1 MTTQAHILRNKLEH
15 FCGSQTVYKIP
26 LFGTRFTEGVH
37 FLATEA
43 KCHWLITDASIIAH
57 SLMAK
62 SYFITID
69 FKRLKKEKQVK
80 RGYEAKVTFS
90 DGNENVFEIQT
101 YESTDFPFDTFR
113 LFFIDNTLML
123 TSEY

>member
-1 MTTQAHILRNKLEH
+1 MTTQAHILQHKLDH
-15 FCGSQTVYKIP
+15 FCGSQTVFEIP
-26 LFGTRFTEGVH
+26 TFGTRFTEGVQ

-43 KCHWLITDASIIAH
+43 RCFWLITDASIIAH
-57 SLMAK
+57 NLMAK

-69 FKRLKKEKQVK
+69 FKRLPIEEQIKK
-80 RGYEAKVTFS
+80 GYEAKVTFS
-90 DGNENVFEIQT
+90 DGDENVFEIQT
-101 YESTDFPFDTFR
+101 YQSTDFPFDTFK

>member
-1 MTTQAHILRNKLEH
+1 M
-15 FCGSQTVYKIP
+15 
-26 LFGTRFTEGVH
+26 
-37 FLATEA
+37 
-43 KCHWLITDASIIAH
+43 D
-57 SLMAK
+57 K

-69 FKRLKKEKQVK
+69 FKRLKKKKQVLK
-80 RGYEAKVTFS
+80 GYEAKVTFS
-90 DGNENVFEIQT
+90 DGNENVFETQT